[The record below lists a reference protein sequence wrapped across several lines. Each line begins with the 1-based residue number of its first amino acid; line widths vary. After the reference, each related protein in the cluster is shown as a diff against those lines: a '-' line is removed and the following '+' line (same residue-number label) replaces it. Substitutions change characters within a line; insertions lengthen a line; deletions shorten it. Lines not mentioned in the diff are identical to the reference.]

1 MFESIKEEIEA
12 VKMRDPAAR
21 STAEI
26 LLCYPG
32 LWAILFHK
40 LDHWLWIHNHKLSA
54 RFISTLSRFITGI
67 EIHPGA
73 KFGKRVF
80 IDHGMGIVVGETA
93 EVGDDVLLYQ
103 GVVLGGVSLN
113 KGKRHP
119 TVGNKVVIGSG
130 AKVLGNI
137 TLGDNSKIGAGSV
150 VLRDVPS
157 GTTAVGVPCRIVQE
171 QKEYKLDLDH
181 NLPDPVA
188 AAINTILERQ
198 DAMENQLNLL
208 SEKLDVPKEQLI
220 DDSQI
225 EEIFKNFNFEGLE
238 SYSKK
243 K

>member
-1 MFESIKEEIEA
+1 
-12 VKMRDPAAR
+12 
-21 STAEI
+21 
-26 LLCYPG
+26 
-32 LWAILFHK
+32 
-40 LDHWLWIHNHKLSA
+40 
-54 RFISTLSRFITGI
+54 
-67 EIHPGA
+67 
-73 KFGKRVF
+73 
-80 IDHGMGIVVGETA
+80 MGIVVGETT

-137 TLGDNSKIGAGSV
+137 TLGDNCKIGAGSV
-150 VLRDVPS
+150 VLSDVPS

-171 QKEYKLDLDH
+171 KKEYKLDLDH

-198 DAMENQLNLL
+198 DAMEKQIDLL
-208 SEKLDVPKEQLI
+208 SEKLDVPKEELI

-225 EEIFKNFNFEGLE
+225 EEIFKNFNFEVLDVLYE
-238 SYSKK
+238 TTL
-243 K
+243 